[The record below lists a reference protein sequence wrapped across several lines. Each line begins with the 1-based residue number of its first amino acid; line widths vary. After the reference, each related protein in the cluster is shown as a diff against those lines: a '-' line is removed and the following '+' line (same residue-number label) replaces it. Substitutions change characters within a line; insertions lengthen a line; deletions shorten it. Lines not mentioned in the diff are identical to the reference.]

1 MAATFMD
8 FIKFGLDRKDLSQ
21 WQQIKWYLC
30 QKFDSK
36 LKNLQN
42 LPKRIGELCMYD
54 IINWV
59 LSDNQSMY
67 NASIKLCTLIG
78 YITNYD

>member
-36 LKNLQN
+36 LKNL
-42 LPKRIGELCMYD
+42 PKRIGELCTYD

-67 NASIKLCTLIG
+67 NASIKICTLIG